1 MGTNTTDDTWEVW
14 EREMK
19 ADQERER
26 ALKDAANAE
35 SMKEQQKEEEATAQK
50 DFEEEIRQVDAML
63 HGGFA
68 DPEECARLRAVAQKK
83 LEEKLEWI
91 RTFGPGLLKV
101 LEKKK

>member
-1 MGTNTTDDTWEVW
+1 MGTNTADDTWEVW

-26 ALKDAANAE
+26 AIKDAANAE
-35 SMKEQQKEEEATAQK
+35 AMKQQRQDEEAAAQR
-50 DFEEEIRQVDAML
+50 DFEEEIRQIDAML
-63 HGGFA
+63 QEEFES
-68 DPEECARLRAVAQKK
+68 PEGCARLRAAAQKK
-83 LEEKLEWI
+83 LKERLEWI